1 MLGAISLSP
10 TSFRV
15 PIELQE
21 GLQLDLAHGLG
32 LPGPYDKR
40 STDLQFYTNGLKTY
54 RVPDQLTTKEAA
66 GIFKAW
72 MNEEAL
78 HTREFSYCKSL
89 RPLEGSSVLTPRT
102 EEYIHSSLRPCIL
115 CQARGGW
122 RQCQGVRMEGRYGY
136 LGYLIKSS

>member
-10 TSFRV
+10 TSFRI

-32 LPGPYDKR
+32 IPGPYDKR
-40 STDLQFYTNGLKTY
+40 SADLQFYTNGLKTY

-78 HTREFSYCKSL
+78 HTRELYFHRKSL
-89 RPLEGSSVLTPRT
+89 GPLGGSSIFEP
-102 EEYIHSSLRPCIL
+102 
-115 CQARGGW
+115 
-122 RQCQGVRMEGRYGY
+122 
-136 LGYLIKSS
+136 KD

>member
-32 LPGPYDKR
+32 LPGAYDKR
-40 STDLQFYTNGLKTY
+40 SADLQFYTNGLKTY

-72 MNEEAL
+72 MNEEAF
-78 HTREFSYCKSL
+78 HTREFSSHRKSL
-89 RPLEGSSVLTPRT
+89 RPLGGSSV
-102 EEYIHSSLRPCIL
+102 
-115 CQARGGW
+115 
-122 RQCQGVRMEGRYGY
+122 
-136 LGYLIKSS
+136 